1 MPDEGFCRSRERLRN
16 DGSPMRAEQGFGRS
30 RRPLSKVEFRE
41 DLGGLQNQ
49 PQQSDRREN
58 EPRGQPS
65 RAYASLI
72 QESLLEEA
80 NARRWIEDRRRPAAE
95 VPVENDGRFSGV
107 LGQASREPRP
117 DTRAGPTED
126 RLGKVVDV
134 MERALANLNER
145 ITALENNSIRSGRDR
160 SPELWPERKEEY
172 IVVPERYSEHDKA
185 PRGLAGQRSGQ
196 PFDDSY
202 LQNNVTIVDPSKGI
216 RDRRRDQ
223 PYPQNSMN
231 EQFVRGSPYLYPP
244 EIYAKDDGNSNRRGV
259 WYTGVTEASTR

>member
-1 MPDEGFCRSRERLRN
+1 M
-16 DGSPMRAEQGFGRS
+16 
-30 RRPLSKVEFRE
+30 
-41 DLGGLQNQ
+41 
-49 PQQSDRREN
+49 
-58 EPRGQPS
+58 
-65 RAYASLI
+65 
-72 QESLLEEA
+72 
-80 NARRWIEDRRRPAAE
+80 
-95 VPVENDGRFSGV
+95 ENDWRFSGV

-117 DTRAGPTED
+117 DTRAWPAED

-202 LQNNVTIVDPSKGI
+202 LQNNVTIVDPSTGI

-244 EIYAKDDGNSNRRGV
+244 EIYARDNEIPVDGACSIPVSRKRPRDKGIARPPRAEDTRR
-259 WYTGVTEASTR
+259 TRSGEMKLDKFDGTTDVDTSWLNLKYVRDTMDGEKRSG